1 MRNIEKSPQYDLYRL
16 TKNLYLNKEK
26 IVPEN
31 ADMRCVISTI
41 INRAYYSSYSLA
53 SEWLDFYFDFQ
64 IKPPRKFKRN
74 KPFISGHVQVLNALF
89 KYEKEESH
97 LNLGRLKDLRTKA
110 DYHLE
115 SKILDNEVKNSL
127 VYMDRIFN
135 DLKFGD

>member
-1 MRNIEKSPQYDLYRL
+1 MRNIKKSPQYDLYRL

-31 ADMRCVISTI
+31 ADMRCVKSTI

-89 KYEKEESH
+89 KYEKGESH

-127 VYMDRIFN
+127 VYMDKIFN

>member
-31 ADMRCVISTI
+31 ADMRCVKSTI

>member
-31 ADMRCVISTI
+31 ADMRCVKSTI

-74 KPFISGHVQVLNALF
+74 KPFISGHVQ
-89 KYEKEESH
+89 
-97 LNLGRLKDLRTKA
+97 D
-110 DYHLE
+110 
-115 SKILDNEVKNSL
+115 
-127 VYMDRIFN
+127 
-135 DLKFGD
+135 

>member
-31 ADMRCVISTI
+31 ADMRCVKSTI

-53 SEWLDFYFDFQ
+53 SEWLNYNFDFQ
-64 IKPPRKFKRN
+64 I
-74 KPFISGHVQVLNALF
+74 L
-89 KYEKEESH
+89 KYEKEDTN
-97 LNLGRLKDLRTKA
+97 LYLGRLKNLRTKA

-115 SKILDNEVKNSL
+115 SKIYDDEVEDAL
-127 VYMDRIFN
+127 VYMKRIFN

>member
-31 ADMRCVISTI
+31 ADMRCVKSTI

-53 SEWLDFYFDFQ
+53 SEWLDTNLY
-64 IKPPRKFKRN
+64 
-74 KPFISGHVQVLNALF
+74 
-89 KYEKEESH
+89 
-97 LNLGRLKDLRTKA
+97 LGRLKNLRTKA

-115 SKILDNEVKNSL
+115 SKIYDDEVEDAL
-127 VYMDRIFN
+127 VYMKRIFN

>member
-1 MRNIEKSPQYDLYRL
+1 MRNIKKSPQYDLYRL

-31 ADMRCVISTI
+31 ADMRCVKSTI

-53 SEWLDFYFDFQ
+53 SEWLNYNFDFQ
-64 IKPPRKFKRN
+64 IKPPKKFKNNRY
-74 KPFISGHVQVLNALF
+74 FVSGHIQVLKALF
-89 KYEKEESH
+89 KIGKKSSH
-97 LNLGRLKDLRTKA
+97 KNLTRLKGLRTKA

-115 SKILDNEVKNSL
+115 SEISNKEVKNSL
-127 VYMDRIFN
+127 VFMENIFD